1 MIFNFALLCLWRIP
15 LSLSFCN
22 FHFPLFV
29 LVRICLFLYLCICR
43 RKHVSPKGAVTP
55 TYHHQTNS
63 GQRPDQP
70 TSTTSTTYQ
79 NINIHHQHINID
91 NTSCKEQFQVW
102 GSTDSICWVN
112 WLWHIL
118 SSEYF
123 SYWTNLVQC
132 EKFSHRLR
140 PSNYHRAWRAGET
153 LARSWMLILHT
164 ARWDMGGAGGWEW
177 RREWCIISR
186 NWGSEDWCA
195 GPSICII
202 IYVAYYNFKI

>member
-22 FHFPLFV
+22 FHFPLLPFVFV

-63 GQRPDQP
+63 SQRPDQP
-70 TSTTSTTYQ
+70 TSTNTSTSTTSTTYQ

-102 GSTDSICWVN
+102 GSTLDRFHLLSQLAVAHSFIW
-112 WLWHIL
+112 IL
-118 SSEYF
+118 F
-123 SYWTNLVQC
+123 ILDQFGPIWKVFTPAAAFKL
-132 EKFSHRLR
+132 
-140 PSNYHRAWRAGET
+140 PSGMAG
-153 LARSWMLILHT
+153 W
-164 ARWDMGGAGGWEW
+164 W
-177 RREWCIISR
+177 
-186 NWGSEDWCA
+186 NVGS
-195 GPSICII
+195 
-202 IYVAYYNFKI
+202 